1 MGSFHSRDES
11 LVFELPPEFQKL
23 SIIRLMR
30 GCTAC
35 TVAFAAGPEPWFVRF
50 ASARLLA
57 RWVSI
62 VQSDRGCGP
71 FAGTAGAVSLLGP
84 IACRVEAQLLTF
96 A

>member
-62 VQSDRGCGP
+62 VQS
-71 FAGTAGAVSLLGP
+71 LLGR

>member
-50 ASARLLA
+50 QCEGGFKAHQPEGYWWYAESRN
-57 RWVSI
+57 S
-62 VQSDRGCGP
+62 RGLHKY
-71 FAGTAGAVSLLGP
+71 V
-84 IACRVEAQLLTF
+84 
-96 A
+96 